1 LTGGGGGGEGSSV
14 TARYRDGFSECAQE
28 VDRFLASVGGPLGH
42 DTRYRLMSH
51 LAACI
56 KQQPPRP
63 PARRTPVHPAATA
76 LGAPALNP
84 AAAAAVYGRLDW
96 TGESTGHEASLD
108 GRRRSLSVAAAPYS
122 SAAAAVFP
130 GFVAAAAAS
139 SGRLTACPLFPVAAD
154 GDPRTAAA
162 LGGAESSSFRPIRS
176 ASGDDR
182 CGSASSGDE
191 LEHEGEMSAGCR
203 DEDSDPEPDWCGGGR
218 ATSRCETVGGGRPLA
233 EKNDNCDNIARGVL
247 DTQKLQAP
255 AATGGVADQS
265 VMMFMLAMNDDVKD
279 EHVWRPW

>member
-1 LTGGGGGGEGSSV
+1 LTGGGGGEGSSV
-14 TARYRDGFSECAQE
+14 AARYRDGFSECAQE

-63 PARRTPVHPAATA
+63 PARRTPVHPAATK
-76 LGAPALNP
+76 
-84 AAAAAVYGRLDW
+84 
-96 TGESTGHEASLD
+96 
-108 GRRRSLSVAAAPYS
+108 
-122 SAAAAVFP
+122 P
-130 GFVAAAAAS
+130 GNTAAS

-182 CGSASSGDE
+182 CGSASSGDQ